1 MSNNYPTL
9 GNSPLGGNDL
19 NSQSPERINAPF
31 AARVINISL
40 ESSDQ
45 PDSLYQITNKLW
57 GIGAI
62 EFESLTKSTNT
73 NNENNIQAGE
83 AFPMDVN
90 FRKVPTLGEVVFIVK
105 GPSFE
110 QSTKNKSEAYTFY
123 YFNPISVWNQTHLNM
138 LPSNAAY
145 NEFTDTVDDENVSKG
160 IPNNSDSQIE
170 EPKPG
175 NTFGEITSIRNLY
188 PVEGDVILEG
198 RWGNSLRFSSTA
210 VHTSESKNS
219 QSPWSTSGE
228 NGSPI
233 TILRNGQGS
242 TSEYDNWFPIYED
255 INKDASS
262 IYLTD
267 GQPIPINITA
277 YPFDS
282 FKTDAKPPIDTT
294 ANIQETDIV
303 DPNKSNVSQ
312 DSTDI
317 NYDLVNTNGPL
328 TEETTTDN
336 G

>member
-1 MSNNYPTL
+1 MAKNYPTL
-9 GNSPLGGNDL
+9 GNSAIA
-19 NSQSPERINAPF
+19 QSTFTPVVETSNTLF
-31 AARVINISL
+31 AARVVDVSI
-40 ESSDQ
+40 EPSSN
-45 PDSLYQITNKLW
+45 PLSLYQITNEL
-57 GIGAI
+57 GSIGAI
-62 EFESLTKSTNT
+62 RFESLNKATNT
-73 NNENNIQAGE
+73 NDKITIQA
-83 AFPMDVN
+83 AIAYPMDIN
-90 FRKVPTLGEVVFIVK
+90 FKKIPTLGEVVFVVK
-105 GPSFE
+105 GPSYL
-110 QSTKNKSEAYTFY
+110 QSTKNDSNAFQYY
-123 YFNPISVWNQTHLNM
+123 YFNAISVWNKTHLNM

-145 NEFTDTVDDENVSKG
+145 SENTDTVDNENVSKG
-160 IPNNSDSQIE
+160 VSNNPDSQIE

-175 NTFGEITSIRNLY
+175 NTFVEKSNIRNLY

-210 VHTSESKNS
+210 VHTSESKS
-219 QSPWSTSGE
+219 TQSPWSTSGE

-294 ANIQETDIV
+294 ANIQETDLV
-303 DPNKSNVSQ
+303 DPNKSNISQ

-317 NYDLVNTNGPL
+317 NYDVVNTNGPL

>member
-9 GNSPLGGNDL
+9 GNSPLGGNDSNL
-19 NSQSPERINAPF
+19 QTPERVNAPF
-31 AARVINISL
+31 AARVIKISL

-62 EFESLTKSTNT
+62 EFESLTKATNT
-73 NNENNIQAGE
+73 NNEKNIQAGE

-160 IPNNSDSQIE
+160 IPNNPDSQIE

-175 NTFGEITSIRNLY
+175 NTF
-188 PVEGDVILEG
+188 
-198 RWGNSLRFSSTA
+198 
-210 VHTSESKNS
+210 
-219 QSPWSTSGE
+219 GE